1 MITSIIVAVA
11 KNGVIGKDNRLI
23 WRLPDDMKFFKNT
36 TMGHHV
42 IMGRKNFESIPPT
55 FRPFNG
61 RTNIVVSRNID
72 LQIDSVDVFNDLKQ
86 SIAFAEKNH
95 EDECFIIGGGQIY
108 NQALEEGLVDKMYI
122 TEINQSFD
130 GDVFFPQFDKTIW
143 QEVNRIHHEADEKHA
158 FSFDYVT
165 YVKKK

>member
-1 MITSIIVAVA
+1 MIISLIAAVGQ
-11 KNGVIGKDNRLI
+11 NRVIGSNGDLP
-23 WRLPDDMKFFKNT
+23 WHLPDDMKFFKNT

-42 IMGRKNFESIPPT
+42 IMGRKNFESIPPA